1 MHIQINLEPSD
12 LDDANVRKVLLALAG
27 QGSSAQ
33 VEAVKETAKQ
43 ATVKPAAKPAA
54 KPEAK
59 PEVKPEAKPEAKP
72 ASKKPAVA
80 VEEAAP
86 EATPENAPTPEATEP
101 SAEEAAGA
109 TPKDAISRA
118 TKLVSAGKTARVKA
132 VLSELGAKK
141 VSDLKGKKIAE
152 FIQLTEEDVAA

>member
-1 MHIQINLEPSD
+1 MHIQINLEASD

-33 VEAVKETAKQ
+33 AEAAVETAKQ
-43 ATVKPAAKPAA
+43 ATAKPAA

-59 PEVKPEAKPEAKP
+59 PEAQPDAKP
-72 ASKKPAVA
+72 AAKKPAAKKPAAKPAAAEPA
-80 VEEAAP
+80 VEAAAP
-86 EATPENAPTPEATEP
+86 AEEPTPEATEP
-101 SAEEAAGA
+101 SAEAAAGA